1 MKIVDTSVKHP
12 VSITVGVILI
22 ILFGIIS
29 LFKIPVQLT
38 PDVEKPRITVDTT
51 WLGGS
56 PQEVESEIVRDQ
68 EDELKTVE
76 GLVEMTSESLD
87 GSGKVIL
94 EFRVGT
100 DLDAALVKVSNRL
113 EQVREYPDEADKPV
127 ISSVDVRGMAMAW
140 FILKPLPG
148 TNIEINQFHDFAED
162 FIKPRFERVPGVG
175 SSNVYGGQEREMQ
188 VIVDPNALAARGI
201 TLLDMAQAI
210 DKENDNYSG
219 GHFDEGKRRYI
230 VRTVGEY
237 VSPEDIEKVVI
248 TRMNGVPVYVR
259 DVARVRLGYKD
270 PDYAVRQNGE
280 PSVAV
285 NAIKESGSNSIE
297 VMAGLREGMKE
308 LNEGLLK
315 DRGLTLYNV
324 YDETT
329 YITSAIGLVKDNL
342 IIGGFI
348 ATAIPIS
355 VIGTFVMMAL
365 LGRTINVV
373 SLAGMSFA
381 VGMVVDNS
389 IVVLENI
396 YRHMQMGKSRIKA
409 AYDGTVEVWGAVL
422 ASTLTTAAVFLP
434 VIFVKEQ
441 AGQLFRDIAIAISVS
456 VLLSLIVS
464 ITVIPSAAAKILYVE
479 L

>member
-127 ISSVDVRGMAMAW
+127 I
-140 FILKPLPG
+140 G

-297 VMAGLREGMKE
+297 VMAGLREAMKE

-315 DRGLTLYNV
+315 DR
-324 YDETT
+324 
-329 YITSAIGLVKDNL
+329 
-342 IIGGFI
+342 
-348 ATAIPIS
+348 
-355 VIGTFVMMAL
+355 
-365 LGRTINVV
+365 
-373 SLAGMSFA
+373 
-381 VGMVVDNS
+381 
-389 IVVLENI
+389 
-396 YRHMQMGKSRIKA
+396 
-409 AYDGTVEVWGAVL
+409 
-422 ASTLTTAAVFLP
+422 AS
-434 VIFVKEQ
+434 
-441 AGQLFRDIAIAISVS
+441 
-456 VLLSLIVS
+456 
-464 ITVIPSAAAKILYVE
+464 
-479 L
+479 